1 MITTS
6 ITSSWRRALLALA
19 TATLL
24 GTSCQRELAL
34 PDTTVPDGQIV
45 FGSEGLDL
53 SVETKA
59 TEVTSLSSFYVSAV
73 TGSAGSEASVWNSV
87 QFSQVPG
94 SSPASYAGNK
104 YWPASNPGY
113 KFYGSNV
120 ALNFAAGGTYVNA
133 SNATDVVCAYM
144 PNPTYKGTN
153 TLEFK
158 HIFARITDV
167 TFSSIDG
174 YTISGIS
181 VTITPKTGGTY
192 NLRTGNGQTN
202 GTGWS
207 SLTTGS
213 ATGIANATPGTKT
226 NDLYLVPGTYTLTAS
241 WTATKGNYT
250 KTFSNKTADIAM
262 VGGCRNSITASLT
275 GDASEVLFSVSVA
288 AWGSNTIAVGMFP
301 TNPAGSING
310 KFSVSATKQV
320 YFAKGNLQA
329 TYGGSS
335 WTWKFADHQWNYVGN
350 AAANTSINGD
360 GTVSSNGTVDLFGWV
375 GASSTW
381 TGLAM
386 YGISNSTS
394 LNSTSTY
401 GNVDTESLKADWG
414 SIPGVVSAYGDGW
427 YTLSSDEWN
436 YVLIDRTSG
445 ATVNGTPNAR
455 YTEATINTDGTSVNG
470 VILFP
475 DGVTIA
481 AGEATTWGAIN
492 NTSDWATKCTSAQWS
507 ALESKGCV
515 FLPAAGGRGGSSG
528 GSGVGNVG
536 SRGYYWSSTPYSGNV
551 NHACNV
557 IFYSGYMYPQH
568 SNRRYY
574 GFSVR
579 LARDVN

>member
-1 MITTS
+1 MKKS
-6 ITSSWRRALLALA
+6 FLLSFLAL
-19 TATLL
+19 TGLVV
-24 GTSCQRELAL
+24 SCNKADVEVIPEGL
-34 PDTTVPDGQIV
+34 IV
-45 FGSEGLDL
+45 FRQQGMTFSATVD
-53 SVETKA
+53 TKA
-59 TEVTSLSSFYVSAV
+59 TEVTDASLGASGIRVSAT
-73 TGSAGSEASVWNSV
+73 TGSAGSETSVWNNVVFTKSGSV
-87 QFSQVPG
+87 FKAGDGGKWWPSTDPGYHFS
-94 SSPASYAGNK
+94 
-104 YWPASNPGY
+104 ASNA
-113 KFYGSNV
+113 
-120 ALNFAAGGTYVNA
+120 ALTFSAAGTTVA
-133 SNATDVVCAYM
+133 ATNATDVVCAYM

-192 NLRTGNGQTN
+192 NLRTGNGHTD

-213 ATGIANATPGTKT
+213 ATGIANATPGTKS

-250 KTFSNKTADIAM
+250 KTFSNKTVDIAV

-288 AWGSNTIAVGMFP
+288 AWGSNTIAVGTFP
-301 TNPAGSING
+301 TYSGAIRAPY
-310 KFSVSATKQV
+310 SVSATKQV

-329 TYGGSS
+329 TYNGSS
-335 WTWKFADHQWNYVGN
+335 WTWKFAEHQWNYVGS

-381 TGLAM
+381 TGVAM

-394 LNSTSTY
+394 TNSTSTY
-401 GNVDTESLKADWG
+401 GNVASEPLKADWG

-427 YTLSSDEWN
+427 YTLTSDEWK
-436 YVLIDRTSG
+436 YVIDQRTSG
-445 ATVNGTPNAR
+445 ATVNGTSNAR
-455 YTEATINTDGTSVNG
+455 YTYATINTDGTG
-470 VILFP
+470 VDGIILFP

-481 AGEATTWGAIN
+481 TGEATTWGKVN
-492 NTSDWATKCTSAQWS
+492 DTNGSVTKCTMDQWS

-515 FLPAAGGRGGSSG
+515 FLPAAGYRYGSSV
-528 GSGVGNVG
+528 SYVG
-536 SRGYYWSSTPYSGNV
+536 SYGRYWSSAPNSSLV
-551 NHACNV
+551 NNAYYVN
-557 IFYSGYMYPQH
+557 FYSGGMYPQ
-568 SNRRYY
+568 NFFYRYG

-579 LARDVN
+579 LARDSS